1 MLLNFL
7 QYFLCSYLLNPFAI
21 ASCVAQSTDIV
32 TNLSVALA
40 LFFALLGSP
49 SLSMCFVSF
58 AAYKSLYPIMLVVP
72 LTLILVG
79 KVTN

>member
-1 MLLNFL
+1 
-7 QYFLCSYLLNPFAI
+7 
-21 ASCVAQSTDIV
+21 
-32 TNLSVALA
+32 
-40 LFFALLGSP
+40 
-49 SLSMCFVSF
+49 LSMCFVSF